1 MKMMNQSVS
10 RRTALGL
17 LGAGGATAV
26 LAGCG
31 MGMGGG
37 STTRKNAN
45 PGGTPG
51 DPLTA
56 PIELRSSNGVLDV
69 ELTASATKLPWGDG
83 ERFALA
89 YNGSVPGPT
98 LRVRPGDT
106 LRVKLNNDLGQTTN
120 LHTHGL
126 HVSPEGNSDN
136 IYVMVE
142 PGKSFSYEYR
152 IPDDHPSGTFWYHP
166 HHHGTVAP
174 QIFGGLAGA
183 LIVEDRIDD
192 IAELRGADQHVLLL
206 SDPRIGTSKS
216 VLDATTAEK
225 QAGREG
231 DVLLVNGQLQP
242 TITAPAG
249 KVQYWRIVNSS
260 ASRYYRL
267 SVDAPAMY
275 LIGTDQG
282 RLPSPQRVND
292 VTLTP
297 GQRAEV
303 LVPLVGVGRVTLS
316 TTEVERGKNMS
327 MGSGMGGMGM
337 GGGSTG
343 ASIGPTTPLLSVDV
357 GPAQSPPANLPA
369 EVRPAPSTPMRADR
383 RRAISFGAMSMG
395 NGEFVID
402 GQSFSADRITADPRS
417 GTTED
422 WVVTNNSMM
431 DHPFHLHVW
440 PFQVIG
446 RSGGGA
452 LDPGWRDTV
461 NVPTG
466 ESVTLRI
473 PFEDFTGKTV
483 MHCHILDHEDLGM
496 MANVEVS

>member
-1 MKMMNQSVS
+1 MDQTIS
-10 RRTALGL
+10 RRSALGL
-17 LGAGGATAV
+17 LGAGSAAAV

-37 STTRKNAN
+37 STTVKNSS

-51 DPLTA
+51 DPLVS
-56 PIELRSSNGVLDV
+56 PQVLRSANGLLEV
-69 ELTASATKLPWGDG
+69 ELTAAATKLPWGNG
-83 ERFALA
+83 ERYALT

-98 LRVRPGDT
+98 LRARPGDT
-106 LRVKLNNDLGQTTN
+106 LRVTLNNRLGQTTN

-136 IYVMVE
+136 IYVMVDD
-142 PGKSFSYEYR
+142 GKSFTYEYQ
-152 IPDDHPSGTFWYHP
+152 IPPNHPSGTFWYHP
-166 HHHGTVAP
+166 HHHGNVAP
-174 QIFGGLAGA
+174 QVFGGLAGA
-183 LIVEDRIDD
+183 LIVEDTIDD
-192 IAELRGADQHVLLL
+192 LPELRAAEQHVLLL
-206 SDPRIGTSKS
+206 SDPRVGTSKS
-216 VLDATTAEK
+216 VLDATTADK

-231 DVLLVNGQLQP
+231 DVILVNGQLQP
-242 TITAPAG
+242 TITAAVG
-249 KVQYWRIVNSS
+249 SVQYWRIVNSS
-260 ASRYYRL
+260 SSRYYRL

-282 RLPSPQRVND
+282 LLSSPTRVAE

-303 LVPLVGVGRVTLS
+303 LVPLSTTGLVTLS

-327 MGSGMGGMGM
+327 MGMGGMGM
-337 GGGSTG
+337 GGSDSGK
-343 ASIGPTTPLLSVDV
+343 SIGPTTPLLTVDV
-357 GPAQSPPANLPA
+357 AAGTSAPAALPA
-369 EVRPAPSTPMRADR
+369 ELRTVPTAPMRAVKR
-383 RRAISFGAMSMG
+383 RSISFGAMSMG

-402 GQSFSADRITADPRS
+402 GQSFDADRITADPRL

-440 PFQVIG
+440 PFQVIA
-446 RSGGGA
+446 RSGGGQ

-461 NVPTG
+461 NIPMG

-473 PFEDFTGKTV
+473 PFEDYGGKTV